1 MDNLGIWETP
11 VFTPIPG
18 KLRSRVDRSM
28 GVDIGTPQRGGREAE
43 ETITI
48 MCAGACGAGKSNLLS
63 AIFASPFSNS
73 KRLGRTRQISESTM
87 SFSADGRPIKLNL
100 IDTPGFD
107 FKTGT
112 REGAFDMVQ
121 EFLESRFRR
130 AWNLESKG
138 RRQRKFGVGVDAIL
152 YTFRPNRIDPE
163 DLEFLQVLQRYGAIV
178 PVVTKAD
185 ALTSGDLALFKQR
198 LAHQLQS
205 AGIETFC
212 PPLATVAPQFQVNP
226 QQKQHQQDFRLPG
239 TSAVSNS
246 QLSVL
251 RSLLLN
257 DLQRLRQVAWWR
269 YEEFARRRLCKQWTQ
284 SPPSSSPPLPHHS
297 PQQPFTPRPRSG
309 SSALR
314 SRAPP
319 HTAAAAAVAATR
331 TTGNRH
337 ASPASPASKLSM
349 VDNDDGYD
357 GDGYGKKAAGERRR
371 RQRRHKIQNDGDKI
385 KIISLLPILKRRND
399 ELWCVN
405 CLRVG
410 LAGFLAY
417 RYKIRQDHNSGNMT
431 AVNLSPT
438 SFFDTLKKLYS
449 PGSLSSSSSSL
460 SPSAT
465 TSIGTAVS
473 AAAPISAGSSP
484 PPAATANTP
493 PPASSSPST
502 TSTQSVGATVASTAA
517 ARRGKDVIGSSSTDK
532 NSMTDKS
539 GEGDDDAEGF
549 FRKRPWLLVFPAAFG
564 AFAAPKVINDL
575 RWVGRSMFDDLP
587 PS

>member
-1 MDNLGIWETP
+1 MNSRPQNIIVHVFLVFFIVCLMVTMAPKRKSPNAIRSGIWETP

-269 YEEFARRRLCKQWTQ
+269 YEEFARRRLCKQVEWT
-284 SPPSSSPPLPHHS
+284 
-297 PQQPFTPRPRSG
+297 
-309 SSALR
+309 
-314 SRAPP
+314 
-319 HTAAAAAVAATR
+319 
-331 TTGNRH
+331 
-337 ASPASPASKLSM
+337 
-349 VDNDDGYD
+349 NDD
-357 GDGYGKKAAGERRR
+357 E
-371 RQRRHKIQNDGDKI
+371 
-385 KIISLLPILKRRND
+385 
-399 ELWCVN
+399 
-405 CLRVG
+405 
-410 LAGFLAY
+410 
-417 RYKIRQDHNSGNMT
+417 
-431 AVNLSPT
+431 
-438 SFFDTLKKLYS
+438 
-449 PGSLSSSSSSL
+449 
-460 SPSAT
+460 
-465 TSIGTAVS
+465 
-473 AAAPISAGSSP
+473 
-484 PPAATANTP
+484 
-493 PPASSSPST
+493 
-502 TSTQSVGATVASTAA
+502 
-517 ARRGKDVIGSSSTDK
+517 
-532 NSMTDKS
+532 
-539 GEGDDDAEGF
+539 
-549 FRKRPWLLVFPAAFG
+549 
-564 AFAAPKVINDL
+564 
-575 RWVGRSMFDDLP
+575 
-587 PS
+587 